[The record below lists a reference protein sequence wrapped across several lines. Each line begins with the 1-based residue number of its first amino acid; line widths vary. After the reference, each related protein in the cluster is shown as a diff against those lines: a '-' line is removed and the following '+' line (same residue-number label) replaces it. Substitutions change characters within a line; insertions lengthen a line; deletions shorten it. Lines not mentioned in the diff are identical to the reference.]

1 MIIAG
6 MSFSDNN
13 SLALAGPG
21 APGFGLMKIA
31 KSGSN

>member
-1 MIIAG
+1 MMIAG
-6 MSFSDNN
+6 ISFSDNN

-21 APGFGLMKIA
+21 APGLGLMKIA